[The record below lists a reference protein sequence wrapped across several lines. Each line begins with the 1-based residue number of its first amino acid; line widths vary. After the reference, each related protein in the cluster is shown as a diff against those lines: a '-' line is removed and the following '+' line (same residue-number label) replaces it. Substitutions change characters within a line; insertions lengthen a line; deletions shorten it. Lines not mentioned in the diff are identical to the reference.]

1 MAVRSNPQAIAE
13 QIIREHGLEG
23 ALARAAAGTCDA
35 QRDRDNYQLSVWR
48 EVKMILRG
56 RQAHPEAELSSPE

>member
-1 MAVRSNPQAIAE
+1 MRSDPQAIAE
-13 QIIREHGLEG
+13 QIIRDHGLEG
-23 ALARAAAGTCDA
+23 ALARAAEGTSEA

-48 EVKMILRG
+48 EVKMILRS